1 MDADTEG
8 NTCARGSVEERARGA
23 YLARSD
29 WTGEHGGK
37 MIARAVK
44 PVIASLVLS
53 LLSGA
58 VLGGPASAETTVL
71 RMAWYSDGNEG
82 EVMADLLRRFHEQNK
97 DIDVVLDQV
106 PYKAINENLPVQLAS
121 GQGPDMARIVDMGG
135 LSRYALDMRPYLKD
149 PGYWE
154 TNFGPFLEWMRPP
167 GDLQAIPGFMT
178 QLTVTGPFVNK
189 TLFEQ
194 AGVAM
199 PGEKSTWEDWAKAV
213 KEVAGKVQAP
223 FPLALDRSGHRFYAL
238 AVSQGTKVFD
248 ANGEP
253 DVVDEGFKRAAQLVY
268 DWHKSGIMSK
278 ELWGSVSG
286 TAYRGANDEFK
297 NAQVVMY
304 LSGSWQTAQFAKT
317 VDNSFDWVA
326 VPNPCGPGG
335 CSSMPGG
342 AGLVAFKQT
351 QHPREVARLMEYLA
365 SEPVLAEFYAR
376 SLFVPGHLGLAKKGI
391 AYPTASPEAA
401 AALKV
406 FTASAAQISPLAY
419 RTQGYINSRIIFNA
433 VISRLGQA
441 VSGETMLEDAYK
453 RITADVAQQI
463 AERNKK

>member
-1 MDADTEG
+1 MRVPAAIVT
-8 NTCARGSVEERARGA
+8 S
-23 YLARSD
+23 
-29 WTGEHGGK
+29 
-37 MIARAVK
+37 IA
-44 PVIASLVLS
+44 LS
-53 LLSGA
+53 LLATATVGSQA
-58 VLGGPASAETTVL
+58 RAETTL
-71 RMAWYSDGNEG
+71 RMTWYSDGNEG
-82 EVMADLLRRFHEQNK
+82 DVMTDLLKRFHEQNK

-106 PYKAINENLPVQLAS
+106 PYKAVNENLPVQLAS
-121 GQGPDMARIVDMGG
+121 GQGPDMARVVDMGG
-135 LSRYALDMRPYLKD
+135 LSKYALDMRPNLKD
-149 PGYWE
+149 PAYWE
-154 TNFGPFLEWMRPP
+154 ANFGPFLEWMRPA
-167 GDLQAIPGFMT
+167 GDTKAISGFMT

-199 PGEKSTWEDWAKAV
+199 PGDKATWEDWAKAV
-213 KEVAGKVQAP
+213 KEVAAKVQAP

-238 AVSQGTKVFD
+238 AVSQGTKEFD

-253 DVVDEGFKRAAQLVY
+253 AVVDDGFKRAAQLVY
-268 DWHKSGIMSK
+268 DWHKSGVMSK

-304 LSGSWQTAQFAKT
+304 FSGSWQISQFDKT
-317 VDNSFDWVA
+317 IGNAFDWIA

-342 AGLVAFKQT
+342 AALMAFKST
-351 QHPREVARLMEYLA
+351 QHPKEVARVMEYLA
-365 SEPVLAEFYAR
+365 SEPVLAEFYSRA
-376 SLFVPGHLGLAKKGI
+376 LFVPGHLGLAKKGI
-391 AYPTASPEAA
+391 DYPSASPVAA

-406 FTASAAQISPLAY
+406 FTASASQISPIAY
-419 RTQGYINSRIIFNA
+419 HAQGYINSRIIFNA

-441 VSGETMLEDAYK
+441 ISGEITLEDAYK
-453 RITADVAQQI
+453 RITTDVAQQI

>member
-1 MDADTEG
+1 M
-8 NTCARGSVEERARGA
+8 CLISR
-23 YLARSD
+23 
-29 WTGEHGGK
+29 
-37 MIARAVK
+37 
-44 PVIASLVLS
+44 
-53 LLSGA
+53 
-58 VLGGPASAETTVL
+58 GPASGPVSGEETTMRAVAPVFTSFVLSVLSATTFCGLAAAEPTTL

-97 DIDVVLDQV
+97 DIEIVLDQV
-106 PYKAINENLPVQLAS
+106 PFKAINETLPVQLAS
-121 GQGPDMARIVDMGG
+121 GQAPDMARVVDMGG
-135 LSRYALDMRPYLKD
+135 LSRFALDMRPFLKD

-154 TNFGPFLEWMRPP
+154 TNFGPFLEWMRPA
-167 GDLQAIPGFMT
+167 GDTKAIPGFMT
-178 QLTVTGPFVNK
+178 QLTVTGPFINK

-199 PGEKSTWEDWAKAV
+199 PGEKSTWEDWAKAA
-213 KEVAGKVQAP
+213 KQVADKVQAP
-223 FPLALDRSGHRFYAL
+223 FPLALDRSGHRYYAL
-238 AVSQGTKVFD
+238 AVSQGTQVFG

-253 DVVDEGFKRAAQLVY
+253 DVVDKGFKRAAQLVY
-268 DWHKSGIMSK
+268 DWHKSGVMSK

-304 LSGSWQTAQFAKT
+304 LSGSWQISQFAKT
-317 VDNSFDWVA
+317 IDNAFDWVA

-342 AGLVAFKQT
+342 AGLVAFKAT
-351 QHPREVARLMEYLA
+351 QHPKEVARVMEYLA
-365 SEPVLAEFYAR
+365 SEPVLAEFYSR
-376 SLFVPGHLGLAKKGI
+376 SLFVPGHLGLAKKGVD
-391 AYPTASPEAA
+391 YPTASPEAA

-406 FTASAAQISPLAY
+406 FTANAAGISPIAY
-419 RTQGYINSRIIFNA
+419 RIQGYNNSRIVLNA

-441 VSGETMLEDAYK
+441 VSGETTLEDAYK

>member
-1 MDADTEG
+1 MRAMTPLI
-8 NTCARGSVEERARGA
+8 TSV
-23 YLARSD
+23 
-29 WTGEHGGK
+29 
-37 MIARAVK
+37 
-44 PVIASLVLS
+44 
-53 LLSGA
+53 LLS
-58 VLGGPASAETTVL
+58 VLWATALNGPAWAETVTL

-82 EVMADLLRRFHEQNK
+82 EVMTDLLKRFHDQNK
-97 DIDVVLDQV
+97 DIEVVLDQV

-121 GQGPDMARIVDMGG
+121 GQGPDMARVVDMGG
-135 LSRYALDMRPYLKD
+135 LSRYALDMRPLLKD
-149 PGYWE
+149 PGYWDA
-154 TNFGPFLEWMRPP
+154 NFGPFLAWMRPA
-167 GDLQAIPGFMT
+167 GDTQAIPGFMT

-194 AGVAM
+194 AGVPT
-199 PGEKSTWEDWAKAV
+199 PGDRATWEDWAKAV
-213 KEVAGKVQAP
+213 KEVAAKVQAP

-238 AVSQGTKVFD
+238 AMSQGAQVFA

-253 DVVDEGFKRAAQLVY
+253 DVVDDGFKRAAQLIY
-268 DWHKSGIMSK
+268 DWHKSGVMSK

-304 LSGSWQTAQFAKT
+304 LSGSWQIAQFAKT
-317 VDNSFDWVA
+317 VGNAFDWVA

-342 AGLVAFKQT
+342 AGLIAFKST
-351 QHPREVARLMEYLA
+351 QHPKEVARLMEYLA

-376 SLFVPGHLGLAKKGI
+376 TLFVPGHLGLAKKGVD
-391 AYPTASPEAA
+391 YPTASPEAA

-441 VSGETMLEDAYK
+441 VSGETTLDEAYK
-453 RITADVAQQI
+453 RITADVSQQI